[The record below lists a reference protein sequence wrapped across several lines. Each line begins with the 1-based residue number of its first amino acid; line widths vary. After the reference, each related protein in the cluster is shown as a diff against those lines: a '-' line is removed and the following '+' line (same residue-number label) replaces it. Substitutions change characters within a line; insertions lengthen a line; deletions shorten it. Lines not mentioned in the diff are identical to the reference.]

1 MRSTVF
7 LALLLSLAVPQT
19 ADPPVR
25 AEEILGTWLT
35 ADGKAHVEIFQCGDR
50 YCGKIVWLSEPLEN
64 GLPKRDKENPDEAL
78 RDRPILGLV
87 LMRDFSYEGDATWAG
102 GKVYDPESGDEYQGK
117 MTLQDA
123 KTLDLRGY
131 VLLPLFGRT
140 ETWTRV
146 VTAPG

>member
-1 MRSTVF
+1 MRSVAII
-7 LALLLSLAVPQT
+7 ALLLLPPAARAT
-19 ADPPVR
+19 DPALEAR
-25 AEEILGTWLT
+25 DILGIWLT
-35 ADGKAHVEIFQCGDR
+35 TDGKAHIEIYQCGDL

-64 GLPKRDKENPDEAL
+64 GQPKRDKENPDEAL
-78 RDRPILGLV
+78 RDRPIIGLILV
-87 LMRDFSYEGDATWAG
+87 RDFSYDGDGAWSG

-117 MTLQDA
+117 MSLKDA

-146 VTAPG
+146 ETGPK